1 MSRRPSVA
9 SSVASTS
16 MSRLPSISSP
26 PLLRSSSSSLS
37 YVQRSASTSAAI
49 AKQPSSLDPDEL
61 FTKHSVAEVRNVQLR
76 LRADADAKQE
86 ELRLMVGERYRDLL
100 QASTSI
106 IALAS
111 ASERVRAALD
121 EMRAAVPD
129 PKAQLELALPRRAGD
144 STKNDSHLNALQSLA
159 AHAKLLLDTPE
170 HLWRLLERKRFLP
183 AAWLF
188 LLARVIHRAL
198 VRPAEEGDDE
208 DWKTHGIDVEDQFP
222 LVQRQWETITPFKS
236 QIAYKASLSLR
247 DPAITGEDICAVLLT
262 LHLLDSQPLPKTL
275 DTLLAQRT
283 RSLQA
288 ALAHPPTPEDPPTR
302 KAVVR
307 AVRTSLESVLSSIAL
322 TLGAARR
329 IFEPAH
335 GLMASALT
343 YIQEPDSAT
352 PDGLPADLQ
361 ISTTSLLGSLPSA
374 SSQITLLPE
383 SIRGYR
389 PYMGADSSPVAHE
402 HLADRLEKWHTN
414 AATELAKAA
423 GTWLGALDTLADVW
437 AVRRGASA
445 WEEADEQ
452 LSGPESVGLLQAL
465 DTAVHARAG
474 SIWRAQLADMSTAF
488 TSTLFRALESL
499 STSSSSDTAHLD
511 ASPASFLFRAPPP
524 VSAHDTLGSGSMAT
538 QFKAYAERL
547 RAQAKG
553 RAPLLA
559 EVLDTLESRAAALA
573 ADLKATEGGAVGTDA
588 YAADADTFFGRIVDA
603 LEAQAGEAA
612 DAKVLAFVTRVAHE
626 LVRSPFLSDVRA
638 GTNAGTKFEQRV
650 DTLRTGAL
658 RRWRALAV
666 GEVLAVYSDAWKR
679 SVGVGAA
686 AGPSSALM
694 QALLSVVSASRTVH
708 ASVLLDADTRAA
720 GETLRA
726 FIDALLIGDLAPTT
740 VQTRAYVWDLRLL
753 RKLALLWGS
762 GWEDIVERL
771 DERITQAES
780 SIDAPSSSFNPDTV
794 VSDHITRTHVLL
806 APLLP
811 PGTPVTTGKTG
822 GKASGTVNG
831 LDSSAP
837 PTMELVKPG
846 PRFGLL
852 LVGAVG

>member
-1 MSRRPSVA
+1 
-9 SSVASTS
+9 
-16 MSRLPSISSP
+16 MSRLPPISSP
-26 PLLRSSSSSLS
+26 PPLNRSSSSSMS
-37 YVQRSASTSAAI
+37 WAQRSASNSSAL
-49 AKQPSSLDPDEL
+49 AKQGAGLDPDEL

-111 ASERVRAALD
+111 ASERVRSALD

-129 PKAQLELALPRRAGD
+129 PRAQLELSLPRRAGD

-170 HLWRLLERKRFLP
+170 HLWRLLERRRFLH

-208 DWKTHGIDVEDQFP
+208 DWKTHGIDVEEQFP

-247 DPAITGEDICAVLLT
+247 DSATTVEDICAVLLT

-288 ALAHPPTPEDPPTR
+288 ALAHPPTPEDPLTR

-307 AVRTSLESVLSSIAL
+307 AVRISLESVLSSIAL

-329 IFEPAH
+329 IFEPP
-335 GLMASALT
+335 GSLMESALSF
-343 YIQEPDSAT
+343 IQEPDLPA
-352 PDGLPADLQ
+352 PEGLPSELQ
-361 ISTTSLLGSLPSA
+361 ISTTSLLNSLPSA
-374 SSQITLLPE
+374 SSQIGLLPE

-389 PYMGADSSPVAHE
+389 PYMAADSVPVVQT
-402 HLADRLEKWHTN
+402 HLAERLAQWHTT
-414 AATELAKAA
+414 AATELARAA

-437 AVRRGASA
+437 AVRRGAGA
-445 WEEADEQ
+445 WADADEQ
-452 LSGPESVGLLQAL
+452 LSATEIAGLLEAL
-465 DTAVHARAG
+465 DSAVHARAG
-474 SIWRAQLADMSTAF
+474 SIWRAQLDNMSAAF
-488 TSTLFRALESL
+488 SSELSAALRGLHDSESE
-499 STSSSSDTAHLD
+499 AQLD

-524 VSAHDTLGSGSMAT
+524 VSAHDTLGSGSMAS
-538 QFKAYAERL
+538 QFRAYAEGL
-547 RAQAKG
+547 RAQAAG
-553 RAPLLA
+553 RAPLLSK
-559 EVLDTLESRAAALA
+559 VLGALESRGAALA
-573 ADLKATEGGAVGTDA
+573 ADLKATEGGAATSGSYTS
-588 YAADADTFFGRIVDA
+588 DADSFFTHIVGA
-603 LEAQAGEAA
+603 VETQANEAA
-612 DAKVLAFVTRVAHE
+612 DAKALAFVTRVAHE
-626 LVRSPFLSDVRA
+626 LVRSSFLADVRA
-638 GTNAGTKFEQRV
+638 GTDAGAEFDARV
-650 DTLRTGAL
+650 DAIREAAL
-658 RRWRALAV
+658 GRWRALAV
-666 GEVLAVYSDAWKR
+666 GEVLDVYSVAWKR

-694 QALLSVVSASRTVH
+694 QALLSIVSASRTVY
-708 ASVLLDADTRAA
+708 ASVLLDADPRAA

-726 FIDALLIGDLAPTT
+726 FIATLLDSDLAPAP
-740 VQTRAYVWDLRLL
+740 VQTRAFVWDLRFL
-753 RKLALLWGS
+753 RKLALLWGA
-762 GWEDIVERL
+762 GWEDVVERL
-771 DERITQAES
+771 DERITQLES
-780 SIDAPSSSFNPDTV
+780 SLDTPSTSSNPDTV
-794 VSDHITRTHVLL
+794 VSDHIARTNVLL

-811 PGTPVTTGKTG
+811 PGATVGAG
-822 GKASGTVNG
+822 GKASGKASSAVNG

-837 PTMELVKPG
+837 STMELVKPG